1 MKVAQSIGKSG
12 AVRPVPLLLGAF
24 LAGTCNGLLGTGG
37 GMILFFALS
46 RFADLTPKETFAT
59 GAAVILCFSLCSAAT
74 YFLSGQITG
83 EAFSLSLP
91 VALAGGALG
100 AFLLGRIRTDLL
112 HNLFALILILS
123 GGVLLFR

>member
-1 MKVAQSIGKSG
+1 MKIAHSARKSG
-12 AVRPVPLLLGAF
+12 IGQLFPLLAGAF
-24 LAGTCNGLLGTGG
+24 LAGGCNGLLGTGG
-37 GMILFFALS
+37 GMILFFTLS
-46 RFADLTPKETFAT
+46 RFADLSPKETFAT

-74 YFLSGQITG
+74 YFLSGQITA